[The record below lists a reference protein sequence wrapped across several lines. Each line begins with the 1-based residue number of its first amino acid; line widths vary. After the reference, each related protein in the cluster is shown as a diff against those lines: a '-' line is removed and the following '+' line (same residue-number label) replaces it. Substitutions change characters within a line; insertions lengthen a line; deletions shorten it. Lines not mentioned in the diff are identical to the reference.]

1 MKPNLFSSSDAS
13 VARSLPKSLFL
24 LILGCFILPSISSLA
39 GGGWTPPRGSGF
51 FKLGQNAIIADR
63 FYQPD
68 GSVVSITTISLFT
81 TSVYG
86 EYGFT
91 DRLAGMVYAPLF
103 VRSTL
108 NNVEYTS
115 SRPTVPG
122 DYVNSIGDVDV
133 GLKYGLV
140 KNGPVV
146 LAIGLTLGL
155 PLGETTGGETTLL
168 QTGDGEFNQL
178 LTVEA
183 SRSMGNFYVSA
194 LLGVNN
200 RTNNFSEEFR
210 YGLEVGYTFGGKL
223 LAQLR
228 LYGVESFKNGTGE
241 GGGGNS
247 IFANDTEFL
256 SVTPEVAY
264 ALTDRLGVTASVG
277 LALRGEKILADPNYG
292 LGVYLKW

>member
-1 MKPNLFSSSDAS
+1 VKT
-13 VARSLPKSLFL
+13 K
-24 LILGCFILPSISSLA
+24 
-39 GGGWTPPRGSGF
+39 
-51 FKLGQNAIIADR
+51 IANS

-68 GSVVSITTISLFT
+68 GTLVDIRTVSLFT

-91 DRLAGMVYAPLF
+91 NRLAGVVYAPLF

-108 NNVEYTS
+108 NNVSYTS
-115 SRPTVPG
+115 GRPTEAG
-122 DYVNSIGDVDV
+122 DYVNSVGDVDV
-133 GLKYGLV
+133 GVKYELV
-140 KNGPVV
+140 KKGPVV
-146 LAIGLTLGL
+146 VAIGLTLGL
-155 PLGETTGGETTLL
+155 PLGETAGGDTGLL

-183 SRSMGNFYVSA
+183 SRAAGNFYVTA

-200 RTNNFSEEFR
+200 RTSNFSEEFR

-223 LAQLR
+223 LTQLR
-228 LYGVESFKNGTGE
+228 CYGVESFKNGTDAGE
-241 GGGGNS
+241 ASNS
-247 IFANDTEFL
+247 LFANDIEYL

-292 LGVYLKW
+292 VGVYLKW